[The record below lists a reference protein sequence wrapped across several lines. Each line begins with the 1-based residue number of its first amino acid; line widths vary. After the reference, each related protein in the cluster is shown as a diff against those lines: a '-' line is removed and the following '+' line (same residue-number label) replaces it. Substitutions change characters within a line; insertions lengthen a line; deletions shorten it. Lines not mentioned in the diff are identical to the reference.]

1 MEKYEQQSWLDA
13 MRQGREHI
21 KENPR
26 KDGDDNWES
35 CHKTTIGK
43 KITTITAQHE
53 AFHGAFEIVRT
64 ARVGIPVHDG

>member
-21 KENPR
+21 KESPR
-26 KDGDDNWES
+26 RMGDDNWES

-43 KITTITAQHE
+43 RTETNTGQHG
-53 AFHGAFEIVRT
+53 ASHGAFAIVRT
-64 ARVGIPVHDG
+64 ARVGIPVHGG